1 MRLPLR
7 SLGVLAAALA
17 VAACTTTPEG
27 RSRLTP
33 PPTLQ
38 GLSVVYSEIDLQ
50 LQLITAANHPPCA
63 GMECELDRAFD
74 RRVVDIGE
82 RLARAAYRH
91 YPELVER
98 FPRFEFVV
106 ADKAE
111 PGTLSSASGMVVIF
125 RGLRLQNASDEV
137 MALILAR
144 EMGHVI
150 AGHHGENVAIAVG
163 ASVAAQ
169 ILFPVFGITNLLTGL
184 LAGTPVVSAASGAT
198 GAAAGATTS
207 ALTSAAISSAASLVG
222 GRAIRAS
229 YRPVQLAEA
238 EVIALHVLGHAGWNV
253 RFVSDRLEAAAAV
266 MDEADSWLG
275 DLKGSATRIAAL
287 LQGPPP
293 VASDPELTRLF
304 SLRIRQQVA
313 DEADWY

>member
-1 MRLPLR
+1 M
-7 SLGVLAAALA
+7 LAAAFA

-27 RSRLTP
+27 RARLTP
-33 PPTLQ
+33 PPTMQ
-38 GLSVVYSEIDLQ
+38 SLSAVYSEIDLQ
-50 LQLITAANHPPCA
+50 LQLITATSHPPCA
-63 GMECELDRAFD
+63 GIECELDRAFD
-74 RRVVDIGE
+74 LRVVDIGE

-91 YPELVER
+91 YPELAER

-111 PGTLSSASGMVVIF
+111 PGSLSSAAGTVVIF
-125 RGLRLQNASDEV
+125 RGLRRQNVSDEV
-137 MALILAR
+137 LALVLAR

-150 AGHHGENVAIAVG
+150 AGHHDENVAIAVG

-169 ILFPVFGITNLLTGL
+169 ILFPVLGITNLLTGL

-198 GAAAGATTS
+198 SAAGATS
-207 ALTSAAISSAASLVG
+207 VLSSAAISSAASLVG

-238 EVIALHVLGHAGWNV
+238 DVIALHVMTHAGWDV
-253 RFVSDRLEAAAAV
+253 RFVSDRLETAAAV
-266 MDEADSWLG
+266 MDETDSWLG
-275 DLKGSATRIAAL
+275 DLKGSATRIASL

-293 VASDPELTRLF
+293 VASDPELAKLF
-304 SLRIRQQVA
+304 SMRIRQHMA
-313 DEADWY
+313 DDISWY